1 MFEQKFKALILKF
14 LGEFVEEFD
23 DSSLRVDNWTGQVT
37 QTRLRL
43 LPGSLRFLSMILGID
58 VQVVR
63 GIIGT
68 LQLSFNWRA
77 LWKEPIKITLE
88 DLYIV
93 CKPSDQP
100 DSSIFLTS
108 RRGKKRAKVEDKQL
122 KTKLINPN
130 KTYFQQLEATIVDN
144 LCVSVKN
151 VHIRYED
158 TTSNQF
164 KPFVIGFTLDK
175 LNYSPSD
182 LNWKKSFVTLE
193 AKKQAQKSFMLLEL
207 AQFSIYHISK
217 CTDLFTSKVDW
228 LQTISNDKFASVMY
242 QFIAHR
248 DSVSPI
254 SDFYLLRPVNAE
266 IRVRRS
272 LKPPLESDIPKL
284 SVSILVEEMACSL
297 DTNQYQDL
305 LMLGSVMSLHKAV
318 GIYINLRPTQ
328 RPKYKTREWW
338 IYILT
343 RIKDKISRKLYSK
356 TRQFLSDRRIKKL
369 KYINLYKHMLV
380 KEYESEYNRTIAKF
394 LKLSNYSTMNINDLD
409 KELLEIEDS
418 LNVEEIYLFRCIA
431 ERELSAVKEKKKGW
445 FEWGRGWFTSNSVE
459 EESFLKSLVEYSELI
474 SNDQQVTTKY
484 TKSFIYFFLNKC
496 SISLD
501 SRHIN
506 GSRVSLLKLSLY
518 QATVHRTISPSLTK
532 IFAAISS
539 LKIIDPFTP
548 IEKFRKLFTPKGID
562 ESYFEGNP
570 SFEIEEEIFPE
581 ENDGFPEFACI
592 DSKQEPL
599 FRLEFNS
606 VENQEMSLRASLKPL
621 EIVYNRF
628 CIERIT
634 SFFKVPEALALY
646 ESIEIQTMS
655 QLSKLKTRTQAR
667 LDLLMK
673 NRLNIDIDVT
683 VSAPLIIVP
692 ENTLNED
699 TSLIL
704 LNTGDLRITSKPRLY
719 NISLLSSRKNSDI
732 DDNTY
737 YDDFEIQITDINV
750 ALMPAE
756 SSIAENIIEKFN
768 ICMQVSKSVIPKDPL
783 LTTLKVTGEIQE
795 LTAKVSKMQYMIL
808 RQYSANSD
816 RQEVEEPQVE
826 YKPPVII
833 EDPDDEEFFDVPDV
847 YDSIVS
853 ENIKFPYEKE
863 HFRANFSIKS
873 VSVVVV
879 DNNYKEIITFTAKDL
894 MLGNSSQEAKNIF
907 ALRLGYIQVHDWVE
921 NRDIVNSNSEASDLI
936 NIELT
941 KYLECHPEYS
951 IQEFHQHFWM
961 AVSDLHV
968 NYYEGKT

>member
-1 MFEQKFKALILKF
+1 MFEQKFKALILGF

-23 DSSLRVDNWTGQVT
+23 DSSLRVDNWSGQVT

-43 LPGSLRFLSMILGID
+43 LPGSLRFLSMMLGID
-58 VQVVR
+58 IRVVR

-77 LWKEPIKITLE
+77 LWKEPIKLTLE

-93 CKPSDQP
+93 CKPSDTP
-100 DSSIFLTS
+100 DASIFTAS
-108 RRGKKRAKVEDKQL
+108 QRSKKRAKVEDKQL

-130 KTYFQQLEATIVDN
+130 KTYFQQLESTIVDN

-158 TTSNQF
+158 TTSNPF

-175 LNYSPSD
+175 LNYSPADSS
-182 LNWKKSFVTLE
+182 WKKSFVTLE

-217 CTDLFTSKVDW
+217 SSDLFTSKVDW
-228 LQTISNDKFASVMY
+228 LQAISNDKFASVMY

-272 LKPPLESDIPKL
+272 LKPPLEADIPKL
-284 SVSILVEEMACSL
+284 SVSILVEEMACAL
-297 DTNQYQDL
+297 DNNQYQDL
-305 LMLGSVMSLHKAV
+305 LMLGSVLSLHKAV
-318 GIYINLRPTQ
+318 GIYINLRPSQ
-328 RPKYKTREWW
+328 RPRYKTRDWW
-338 IYILT
+338 IYVLT
-343 RIKDKISRKLYSK
+343 RIKDKVIRKLRSRTK
-356 TRQFLSDRRIKKL
+356 EFLEERRTRKA
-369 KYINLYKHMLV
+369 KYVSLYKHFLV
-380 KEYESEYNRTIAKF
+380 KEYESEYNRTIANF
-394 LKLSNYSTMNINDLD
+394 LKLPNYSSLRIEDLN
-409 KELLEIEDS
+409 KELLQIEDL

-445 FEWGRGWFTSNSVE
+445 FEWGRGWFTSNSAE
-459 EESFLKSLVEYSELI
+459 EENFLKSLVEYSELI
-474 SNDQQVTTKY
+474 SSDQQVTTKY

-506 GSRVSLLKLSLY
+506 NSRVSLLKLSLY
-518 QATVHRTISPSLTK
+518 QATVHRTITPSLTK
-532 IFAAISS
+532 TFAALSS

-581 ENDGFPEFACI
+581 ENDGFPEFSCT
-592 DSKQEPL
+592 DFKQEPL
-599 FRLEFNS
+599 FKLEFNS
-606 VENQEMSLRASLKPL
+606 VEAEEMSLRASLKPL
-621 EIVYNRF
+621 EIVYNKY

-719 NISLLSSRKNSDI
+719 NISLLTSRKNSDI

-756 SSIAENIIEKFN
+756 SSIAENIVEKFN
-768 ICMQVSKSVIPKDPL
+768 IRMQVSKSVIPKDPF
-783 LTTLKVTGEIQE
+783 LTTLKVSGEIQE
-795 LTAKVSKMQYMIL
+795 LTAKLSKLQYMTL
-808 RQYSANSD
+808 RQYSNS
-816 RQEVEEPQVE
+816 QQNHPPPEPLVE

-833 EDPDDEEFFDVPDV
+833 EDPDDEEFFDLPDNF
-847 YDSIVS
+847 DSSIS
-853 ENIKFPYEKE
+853 ENIKFPFEKE

-873 VSVVVV
+873 VSVAVV
-879 DNNYKEIITFTAKDL
+879 DESFKEVLTFNAKDL
-894 MLGNSSQEAKNIF
+894 MLGHSNQEAKNIF

-921 NRDIVNSNSEASDLI
+921 NRDVVNSNSEASDLV

-941 KYLECHPEYS
+941 RYLECHPEYN
-951 IQEFHQHFWM
+951 IQEFHSHFWM
-961 AVSDLHV
+961 AITDLHI
-968 NYYEGKT
+968 NYYEGKS